1 MADINELK
9 ILMERQAVQVEQ
21 HEREIQA
28 IQASTA
34 KMIQGQEKVTDSIN
48 GLTLSLQRYIDRHD
62 SVAREQI
69 SQEADLRMLRD
80 KYHENQPIIDGIRAI
95 HGKLLLVVISALASP
110 ALILAMLTATTK
122 GG

>member
-9 ILMERQAVQVEQ
+9 VLVEQ
-21 HEREIQA
+21 HDRDIQA

-34 KMIQGQEKVTDSIN
+34 KMIQGQEKLTDSIN

-62 SVAREQI
+62 SVARELVVLQ
-69 SQEADLRMLRD
+69 SDLRSLRD
-80 KYHENQPIIDGIRAI
+80 KHIENQPIIDGIRAI

-110 ALILAMLTATTK
+110 AAILAMLAATTK